1 MRCAGV
7 GFARA
12 VGQPVMRVLCTC
24 LPGYGHFLPMLP
36 LARALTAAGHDVAF
50 ASAAD
55 FCPQMEREGFVT
67 FPAGITLAEQLAEAA
82 RRYPEQHAMP
92 HGIERFYTFVPR
104 MLAGVAAPPRAADLM
119 PVIQEWRPD
128 VLVHDEADFGAP
140 VAAAA
145 NNVPYADHGMG
156 VRRPLQMARLAAD
169 VAAPLWQRFDVNL
182 GPYGGLFRHLYLDVC
197 PPSLQTEDIDGV
209 ETARP
214 MQNAHIVMDDQRLPD
229 WMAALRPV
237 PTIYVTLGTIFNQNP
252 GVFTTV
258 LDALR
263 DTDCNV
269 IVTVGPAN
277 DPAVLGAQPD
287 HVHVER
293 FIPQEAL
300 LPHCDLVINQGGT
313 AILSILAQGLP
324 LLVLP
329 QGANQFFHAQACL
342 RAGVARVANPG
353 EITVD
358 AVRRDIDTLLTDTEY
373 TACARRTAAEIDAM
387 PGPDDAVALL
397 EVLVREGRVAG
408 EAVIG

>member
-1 MRCAGV
+1 
-7 GFARA
+7 
-12 VGQPVMRVLCTC
+12 MRVLCTC

-36 LARALTAAGHDVAF
+36 LGRALAAAGHEVAF

-67 FPAGITLAEQLAEAA
+67 FPAGISLADQLAEAA

-92 HGIERFYTFVPR
+92 HGLERFYTFVPR
-104 MLAGVAAPPRAADLM
+104 MLAGVAAPPRAADLV
-119 PVIQEWRPD
+119 PIIQEWRPD
-128 VLVHDEADFGAP
+128 AVVHDEADFGAP

-145 NNVPYADHGMG
+145 HNVPYADHSMG
-156 VRRPLQMARLAAD
+156 VLRPMHMAQLAAE
-169 VAAPLWQRFDVNL
+169 VAAPLWQRFGVDL

-197 PPSLQTEDIDGV
+197 PPSLQSAAIDDV

-214 MQNAHIVMDDQRLPD
+214 MQNAHIVMGDQRLPD
-229 WMAALRPV
+229 WMRRLRPV

-252 GVFTTV
+252 RVFTTV
-258 LDALR
+258 LEALR
-263 DTDCNV
+263 DRDVNV
-269 IVTVGPAN
+269 IVTVGADN

-313 AILSILAQGLP
+313 AILSILAHGLP
-324 LLVLP
+324 ILVLP

-342 RAGVARVANPG
+342 RAGVARVLNPG

-358 AVRRDIDTLLTDTEY
+358 AVRQDVDALLRVPEY
-373 TACARRTAAEIDAM
+373 AANARRTAAEFDAM
-387 PGPDDAVALL
+387 PGPDDGVRLL
-397 EVLVREGRVAG
+397 ELVVAEGSPAG
-408 EAVIG
+408 EAVSG